1 MPRLQSAERASCPLA
16 RSLDQSV
23 VDRDHARRATAFAA
37 ALPPHPRR
45 AVPSTPPLPLSRCW
59 WARSSRDGA
68 ITPAT
73 KMLLKTP
80 RRTARDKRRRAERDE
95 IDVLGWIAAEFE
107 RGAERAEGGGDD
119 GDGDGE
125 RPSPPRRRSEARN
138 RPRTTGATVQ
148 VVATVKEAA
157 TARRALACPLRS
169 APSRATCHRTI
180 SPPNHYDGASS
191 LARRT
196 EGRADRRAH
205 ATTPWPP
212 GDGRGAVRRAERR
225 WRRRRPGR
233 RARRRRRGR
242 RRGRGQQGQGRLYG
256 FLRHV
261 RAGRRARQARPR
273 RGGHG
278 WAAAPSVRHAVR
290 VARRLASTAEEGSD
304 EEDIFFKYARGSQ
317 LLPGG
322 EQLCRKPAARRS
334 VSWLGFWH
342 VRRFRRFGGFVQV
355 KPTGGRGGNYS
366 SAADGAFWPEG
377 VAALNYTS
385 CTRAAL
391 GLH

>member
-37 ALPPHPRR
+37 TPPPHPRR
-45 AVPSTPPLPLSRCW
+45 AVPSIPPLPLSRCW

-80 RRTARDKRRRAERDE
+80 RRTARDKRRRAQRDE

-107 RGAERAEGGGDD
+107 RGVERAEGDGDD

-157 TARRALACPLRS
+157 TARRALARPLRS
-169 APSRATCHRTI
+169 ARSRATCQRTI

-196 EGRADRRAH
+196 EGRADRRAP

-225 WRRRRPGR
+225 WRRRRPSR
-233 RARRRRRGR
+233 RARRRRRGQ
-242 RRGRGQQGQGRLYG
+242 RRGRRQQGRRGDSTASFAMSERDGGR
-256 FLRHV
+256 
-261 RAGRRARQARPR
+261 GRRGRRGR

-278 WAAAPSVRHAVR
+278 WAAAPSVRHAVG

-304 EEDIFFKYARGSQ
+304 DEDIFFKYARGSQ

-322 EQLCRKPAARRS
+322 EQLCRKPAARRP

-342 VRRFRRFGGFVQV
+342 MFGVFGVSVVSFRSSPPEAGEAIIRVPPMGRFGQ
-355 KPTGGRGGNYS
+355 RGLQ
-366 SAADGAFWPEG
+366 P
-377 VAALNYTS
+377 
-385 CTRAAL
+385 
-391 GLH
+391 

>member
-1 MPRLQSAERASCPLA
+1 M
-16 RSLDQSV
+16 
-23 VDRDHARRATAFAA
+23 
-37 ALPPHPRR
+37 
-45 AVPSTPPLPLSRCW
+45 
-59 WARSSRDGA
+59 
-68 ITPAT
+68 
-73 KMLLKTP
+73 
-80 RRTARDKRRRAERDE
+80 
-95 IDVLGWIAAEFE
+95 LGWIAAEFE

-157 TARRALACPLRS
+157 TARRALARPLRS

-205 ATTPWPP
+205 ATTRRLRGRPAMDAARFVVRSGGGGGVGRAAVHD
-212 GDGRGAVRRAERR
+212 GDDEDGDEDEDSRGRGDSTASFAMSERD
-225 WRRRRPGR
+225 GG
-233 RARRRRRGR
+233 RGR
-242 RRGRGQQGQGRLYG
+242 RG
-256 FLRHV
+256 
-261 RAGRRARQARPR
+261 R

-304 EEDIFFKYARGSQ
+304 EEDIFLKYARGSQ